1 MHWDVAAVVLGMVL
15 GFGFCY
21 GVANFLLWYWA

>member
-1 MHWDVAAVVLGMVL
+1 MHWDVLAVVLGLAL